1 MLRIGLGECAILVL
15 LLLVIFLSIAIGTRL
30 RRR

>member
-1 MLRIGLGECAILVL
+1 MFRIGLGECAIIV
-15 LLLVIFLSIAIGTRL
+15 LVIVLIAVSIAIGARL